1 LKGGYIMKKSFFYP
15 LVFVFLIVGIYLIHL
30 FPCPG
35 GAIARE
41 AIASTLDKSEVSTRI
56 QKLSIPFIL
65 NQGQV
70 DKRVKFYANTF
81 GGTVFV
87 TEKGEMIYSLQK
99 AERDRKALKQ
109 KGKALKPDSKAVKG
123 WALKEE
129 LVGGRL
135 KEVKAEE
142 EAITNVSHFIGN
154 DSSKWRSNIPTY
166 GLVNLGEVY
175 EGIEVKLRAYGR
187 SVEKLFY
194 VKPGADP
201 NSIRLRLNGGESL
214 RVNEEGELEV
224 KTALGD
230 VQFSKPVAYQE
241 LDGRRMEVRVD
252 YRILNSEPRTLNSE
266 LSPLDSELITPNSEP
281 IYSFKLGDYDRTK
294 TLVID
299 PILQSTY
306 LGGSGEDWG
315 YSIALDSSGNVYVA
329 GITTSTNFPG
339 TTGGAQPSYG
349 GGNYDIFVS
358 KLNSALTSILQSTY
372 LGGSGDEGDEHGKPS
387 IAIDSSGN
395 VYVAG
400 ITTSTN
406 FPGTTG
412 GAQPSYGGGNH
423 DIFLSKLNS
432 TLTSILQSTYLGGSG
447 DEGDEHG
454 KRSIA
459 IDSSGNVYVASFTSS
474 TNLPGTTGG
483 AQPSYGGGDYDG
495 FVSKLNSALTSIL
508 QSTYLGGS
516 GLDGAISI
524 AIDSSGNVY
533 VAGGTL
539 FTDFPGTSGGAQP
552 SYAGGESDGFVTKLN
567 SSLTSILQS
576 TYLGGSGKDHAYS
589 IAIDSVGNVYVAGD
603 TKSTDFPGTSGGAQP
618 SYGGGDPD
626 GFVTKLNSSLT
637 SILQSTYLGGSRDDS
652 PYAIAIDSAGNVY
665 VAGET
670 ASTDFPG
677 TTGSAQASSGGFYD
691 AFVTKLNSTLTT
703 ILQSTYLGG
712 SGDDDVRSIAID
724 SAGNIYVTGPTTS
737 TNFPGTAGGAQPSY
751 GGGGK
756 DVFIAK
762 LDSRL
767 AAILFSDVPSDY
779 WACDYIRSI
788 YNAGITRGC
797 AQDDPNTPENE
808 RRYCPEDSVTRGQMA
823 AFIIRAKYG
832 ENFSYTTTPY
842 FTDVPSTHTFF
853 KYVQKLRDDGITVV
867 TGTYSV
873 DSCVTR
879 GQMAAFI
886 IRAKFGENFTYTTTP
901 YFSDVPSTHNFFKY
915 VQKMKDEGI
924 TAVTGTYN
932 VDSFVTRAQMAA
944 FLARAF
950 LGTATATL
958 EFPFSNPENVVR
970 MAAWGVPNWS
980 GTEPHNGIDLEVS
993 ESLPSAKIISPTAGE
1008 VTSVTTSEN
1017 PFSNPVG
1024 QLILTIAIRVNDEWE
1039 VGLVLEPGTTD
1050 PAFKSAQLAAVRVS
1064 PGQNVSVGTHV
1075 ADLLVGTLGYPHL
1088 HYMVSRGNQNVCA
1101 YKYSSGVAK
1110 SIFDEIAATRP
1121 NNYLPDG
1128 NICYGQP

>member
-1 LKGGYIMKKSFFYP
+1 MKKSFFYP

-30 FPCPG
+30 SPCPG

-41 AIASTLDKSEVSTRI
+41 AIASTLDKSEVSIRI

-87 TEKGEMIYSLQK
+87 TEKGEIVYSLQK
-99 AERDRKALKQ
+99 TERDRKALKQ
-109 KGKALKPDSKAVKG
+109 KGKVLKPDSKTIRG

-142 EAITNVSHFIGN
+142 EAITKVSHFTGN
-154 DSSKWRSNIPTY
+154 DSSKWKTNIPTY
-166 GLVNLGEVY
+166 GLVSLGEAY
-175 EGIEVKLRAYGR
+175 EGIEVKLKAYGR
-187 SVEKLFY
+187 KVEKLFY
-194 VKPGADP
+194 VRAGADP

-214 RVNEEGELEV
+214 RVNEEGALEI
-224 KTALGD
+224 KIALGD
-230 VQFSKPVAYQE
+230 IKFSKPVAYQE
-241 LDGRRMEVRVD
+241 LDGRRVDVAVD
-252 YRILNSEPRTLNSE
+252 YHLLNSE
-266 LSPLDSELITPNSEP
+266 LRTPNSESSPLDSKLITPNSELV
-281 IYSFKLGDYDRTK
+281 YSFKIGDYDRTK

-306 LGGSGEDWG
+306 LGGSGHETP
-315 YSIALDSSGNVYVA
+315 YAL
-329 GITTSTNFPG
+329 
-339 TTGGAQPSYG
+339 
-349 GGNYDIFVS
+349 
-358 KLNSALTSILQSTY
+358 AL
-372 LGGSGDEGDEHGKPS
+372 
-387 IAIDSSGN
+387 DSSGN

-432 TLTSILQSTYLGGSG
+432 ALTSILQSTYLGGSG
-447 DEGDEHG
+447 DEDYQYGNP
-454 KRSIA
+454 SIA
-459 IDSSGNVYVASFTSS
+459 IDSSGNVYVAGLTSSTNFPGTTGGAQPSYGGGERDAFVSKFNSALTSILQSTYLGGSGFDGSLSIAIDSSGNVYMAGLTSS

-495 FVSKLNSALTSIL
+495 FITKLNSALTSML

-516 GLDGAISI
+516 GDDGALSI

-533 VAGGTL
+533 VGGVTNS
-539 FTDFPGTSGGAQP
+539 TNFPGTTGGAQP
-552 SYAGGESDGFVTKLN
+552 SSGGDYDAFVTKLN

-576 TYLGGSGKDHAYS
+576 TYLGGSGEDSYNTGG
-589 IAIDSVGNVYVAGD
+589 IAIDSAGNVYVVNK
-603 TKSTDFPGTSGGAQP
+603 TSSTDFPGTTGGAQP
-618 SYGGGDPD
+618 SYAGGNYDA
-626 GFVTKLNSSLT
+626 FVSKLNSALT
-637 SILQSTYLGGSRDDS
+637 SILQSTYLGGSGNEDWGYSIALDS
-652 PYAIAIDSAGNVY
+652 SGNVYVVGNTSSNDFPGTTGGAQPSYGGGDYDGFVTKLNSALTSILQSTYLGGSYYDCALSIAVDSAGNVY
-665 VAGET
+665 VAGQTE
-670 ASTDFPG
+670 
-677 TTGSAQASSGGFYD
+677 
-691 AFVTKLNSTLTT
+691 
-703 ILQSTYLGG
+703 
-712 SGDDDVRSIAID
+712 
-724 SAGNIYVTGPTTS
+724 S
-737 TNFPGTAGGAQPSY
+737 TNFPGTTGGAQPSY
-751 GGGGK
+751 GGGE
-756 DVFIAK
+756 DAFIAK

-867 TGTYSV
+867 SGTYSV
-873 DSCVTR
+873 DSYVSR

-924 TAVTGTYN
+924 TTVTGTYN
-932 VDSFVTRAQMAA
+932 VDSIVTRAQMAA

-950 LGTATATL
+950 LGTATAIL

-980 GTEPHNGIDLEVS
+980 GTEPHNGIDLEIS

-1017 PFSNPVG
+1017 PFSNPPG
-1024 QLILTIAIRVNDEWE
+1024 QLILSIAIRVNDEWN
-1039 VGLVLEPGTTD
+1039 VNLCLEPGTTD
-1050 PAFKSAQLAAVRVS
+1050 PALKSAQLAAVRVS
-1064 PGQNVSVGTHV
+1064 PGQDVSVGTHV
-1075 ADLLVGTLGYPHL
+1075 ADLLVGTLGYPTL
-1088 HYMVSRGNQNVCA
+1088 HYMVSRGDQNVCA

-1110 SIFDEIAATRP
+1110 STFDEIAATRP